1 MILTCDIGNSRIK
14 FGSFIDDDLID
25 LRAYHKIEH
34 SIKFIL
40 EVRPEVIAIS
50 SVASVKLNQLINAIK
65 PKFLSNIFLV
75 DRNQHFNL
83 IINYNSAAT
92 LGIDRICSAEGA
104 IYLLQKDKQLNQI
117 NENDFIMIID
127 FGTATTINL
136 IKFPNLFEG
145 GLIIPGIKL
154 MSESLY
160 KQTEQLPE
168 INITRTKSVIGKTT
182 EENINNGIVNST
194 AGLIERVI
202 RKIKNEF
209 KADVKKIF
217 ITGGNA
223 KTIMESL
230 DFEYEYSEG
239 LVLYGIK
246 SIYDL
251 NIKRN

>member
-14 FGSFIDDDLID
+14 FGSFIGDELID
-25 LRAYHKIEH
+25 FRAYNKIED
-34 SIKFIL
+34 SIKYII
-40 EVRPEVIAIS
+40 EVQPAAIAIS
-50 SVASVKLNQLINAIK
+50 SVASFKLDQLINAIK
-65 PKFLSNIFLV
+65 PKYLSNIFLV
-75 DRNQHFNL
+75 ARHHHFNL
-83 IINYNSAAT
+83 TINYNSAAT

-104 IYLLQKDKQLNQI
+104 LYLLQKDKQLNQI
-117 NENDFIMIID
+117 NENDFIMTID

-136 IKFPNLFEG
+136 VKFPNVFEG
-145 GLIIPGIKL
+145 GLIMPGMKL

-168 INITRTKSVIGKTT
+168 INITFTKSVIGKTT

-194 AGLIERVI
+194 VGLIERVI

-223 KTIMESL
+223 KMVLAVL

-251 NIKRN
+251 NLKKN

>member
-14 FGSFIDDDLID
+14 FGSFIGDELID
-25 LRAYHKIEH
+25 FRAYHKIED

-40 EVRPEVIAIS
+40 EVQPAVIAIS
-50 SVASVKLNQLINAIK
+50 SVASFKLNQLINAVK
-65 PKFLSNIFLV
+65 PKFLSNIFFV
-75 DRNQHFNL
+75 DRHQHFNL

-104 IYLLQKDKQLNQI
+104 IYLLQKDKHLNQI
-117 NENDFIMIID
+117 FENDFIMTID

-136 IKFPNLFEG
+136 VKFPNVFEG
-145 GLIIPGIKL
+145 GLIMPGMKL

-160 KQTEQLPE
+160 KRTEQLPE
-168 INITRTKSVIGKTT
+168 IKIAITNSVIGKTT
-182 EENINNGIVNST
+182 EENINSGIINST
-194 AGLIERVI
+194 VGLIERVI
-202 RKIKNEF
+202 RKIKDEF

-223 KTIMESL
+223 KLVQDNL

-251 NIKRN
+251 NLKKN